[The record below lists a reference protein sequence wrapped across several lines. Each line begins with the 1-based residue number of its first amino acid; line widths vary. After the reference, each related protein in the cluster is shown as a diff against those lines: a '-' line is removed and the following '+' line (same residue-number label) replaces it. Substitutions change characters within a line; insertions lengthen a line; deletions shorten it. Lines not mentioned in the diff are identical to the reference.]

1 MIKRKVKV
9 LYHNK
14 EYKFKTYGDWID
26 LASAENVE
34 LTRFQ
39 FKIIKLGISME
50 LPKYY
55 EFNIVP
61 RSSTYKKYGIIQT
74 NHYGVVDYEFCGN
87 DDIIGFP
94 VLCLDEKSII
104 NKNDRICQGKIQLSQ
119 RAPWY
124 IKIIDLFT
132 TIKIV
137 EVDTLCN
144 KNRGG
149 FGSTGK

>member
-14 EYKFKTYGDWID
+14 DYKFESYGDWID
-26 LASAENVE
+26 FASSEDVKMK
-34 LTRFQ
+34 RYD
-39 FKIIKLGISME
+39 FKIIKLGFSLQ

-55 EFNIVP
+55 ELNIVP
-61 RSSTYKKYGIIQT
+61 RSSTYKSWGVIQS
-74 NHYGVVDYEFCGN
+74 NHFGVIDYEYCGN
-87 DDIIGFP
+87 DDIVGFP
-94 VLCLDEKSII
+94 AVCLKKETEIL
-104 NKNDRICQGKIQLSQ
+104 KNDRICQGKIQLSQ

-124 IKIIDLFT
+124 IKILDLFT

-137 EVDTLCN
+137 EVNYLNN

-149 FGSTGK
+149 FGTTGK